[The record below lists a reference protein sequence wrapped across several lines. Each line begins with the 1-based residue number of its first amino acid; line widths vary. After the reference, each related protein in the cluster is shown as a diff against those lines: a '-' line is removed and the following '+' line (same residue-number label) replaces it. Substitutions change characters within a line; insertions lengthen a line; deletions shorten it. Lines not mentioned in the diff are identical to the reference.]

1 MAPAPVEMQGQ
12 CAELDTS
19 WGAMVDGVL
28 LRHADAVSQQL
39 QVCEVPQL
47 CTPLSVL
54 GPTLL
59 KEQRLMHGFAMC
71 NTQLPGC
78 RQYKQCNLGDAPSV
92 VHIVKAQR
100 A

>member
-1 MAPAPVEMQGQ
+1 MAPAPVDMQDQ
-12 CAELDTS
+12 RAELDTS

-39 QVCEVPQL
+39 QVSWL
-47 CTPLSVL
+47 CIPLSVL

-59 KEQRLMHGFAMC
+59 KEQRLMHSSAMC
-71 NTQLPGC
+71 NTQLPGR

-92 VHIVKAQR
+92 VHIVRAQR